1 MQKSIDKIY
10 YAAIYLR
17 LSKEDGDLSSGEKK
31 ESNSIANQRKL
42 IEDYLSRN
50 PEITLV
56 QEFCDD
62 GYTGANFD
70 RPDFQRM
77 MEQVK
82 TGKINCIIVKDLSRF
97 GRDYIDSGRYIEKI
111 FPSLGIRFI
120 AINDNY
126 DSAQSQQAGNEIIL
140 PFKNLINDSYSRD
153 ISIKIRSNL
162 ETKRRNGEFV
172 GSHVVYGYRRSDDDK
187 NKLVIDQTVAPVIQS
202 IFSMKMD
209 GFSPAQ
215 IADKLNKDGVP
226 SPYEYKRQSGS
237 KYQSGFKKQIQT
249 DWGAKAIYRILKNE
263 MYTGTLVQGK
273 TTTPNHKIKSRT
285 TKDEA
290 DWMRTENAHDAIISP
305 SIFDMVQKLMLEDT
319 RSPSGDNSVHL
330 FSGKVFCADCQSTM
344 TRKKTKSAGKE
355 YVYFVCNANKVDRKV
370 CDAHTVKEQVVYDA
384 ALAVI
389 QAQVSLALNLE
400 IALGELN
407 GISWERREM
416 ERIAS
421 KIARQEEVIE
431 HNKQMKAHVYED
443 FKTEMI
449 TREEYFIFKAEVRP
463 HTKKNKE
470 NSFPFYCAHC
480 GRKLQRTFGTDVHFY
495 CVTPYWDTDEEPCKS
510 VRWDRTDIEEVV
522 LAALKAQIAV
532 MTVETV
538 GKIQNTTSEGTLLR
552 QRLKVLA
559 SELESGDTQKVQSY
573 LDYREGRITKD
584 EFITLR
590 SEREKRME
598 ELKNLIA
605 ETEVAYE
612 DFLEKENQAKQ
623 EQAIVERTSSMNDE
637 ALKELMY
644 DAVERIN
651 VTDNQNIEIIWKF
664 DDLFATA

>member
-237 KYQSGFKKQIQT
+237 KYQSGFKKQIKT

-370 CDAHTVKEQVVYDA
+370 CDAHTVKEQAVYDA

-449 TREEYFIFKAEVRP
+449 TREEYFIFKAEFD
-463 HTKKNKE
+463 KNIQEAKE
-470 NSFPFYCAHC
+470 AIARLVGNKNQISSGLTEQQSWLAQFREYENIQELNRRVVVNFID
-480 GRKLQRTFGTDVHFY
+480 RIEITEDKQVH
-495 CVTPYWDTDEEPCKS
+495 
-510 VRWDRTDIEEVV
+510 VV
-522 LAALKAQIAV
+522 LNNADQFQAI
-532 MTVETV
+532 
-538 GKIQNTTSEGTLLR
+538 
-552 QRLKVLA
+552 
-559 SELESGDTQKVQSY
+559 
-573 LDYREGRITKD
+573 
-584 EFITLR
+584 
-590 SEREKRME
+590 ME
-598 ELKNLIA
+598 
-605 ETEVAYE
+605 
-612 DFLEKENQAKQ
+612 FLEEEKAK
-623 EQAIVERTSSMNDE
+623 S
-637 ALKELMY
+637 
-644 DAVERIN
+644 DAKKVISFIRE
-651 VTDNQNIEIIWKF
+651 VS
-664 DDLFATA
+664 

>member
-1 MQKSIDKIY
+1 MQKIIDKIY

-17 LSKEDGDLSSGEKK
+17 LSKEDGDISSGEKK

-42 IEDYLSRN
+42 IEDYLSKH

-77 MEQVK
+77 MDQVRK
-82 TGKINCIIVKDLSRF
+82 GKINCVIVKDLSRF
-97 GRDYIDSGRYIEKI
+97 GRDYIDSGKYIEKI

-162 ETKRRNGEFV
+162 DTKRRNGEFV
-172 GSHVVYGYRRSDDDK
+172 GTHVVYGYRRSDEDK
-187 NKLVIDQTVAPVIQS
+187 NKLVIDQMVAPIVQS

-226 SPYEYKRQSGS
+226 SPYEYKRLSGM
-237 KYQSGFKKQIQT
+237 KFHTGFKKQVQT
-249 DWGAKAIYRILKNE
+249 EWSPVAVYRILKNE

-273 TTTPNHKIKSRT
+273 TSTPNHKIKNRT
-285 TKDEA
+285 KKDEA

-305 SIFDMVQKLMLEDT
+305 ALFDRVQKIMLDDT
-319 RSPSGDNSVHL
+319 RSPSGDDAVHL

-344 TRKKTKSAGKE
+344 TRKRTKSAGKE

-370 CDAHTVKEQVVYDA
+370 CNSHTVKEQVVYDA

-389 QAQVSLALNLE
+389 QAQVSLALDLDA
-400 IALGELN
+400 ALGQLN
-407 GISWERREM
+407 GVSWERREM
-416 ERIAS
+416 ERIAA
-421 KIARQEEVIE
+421 KITRQEEIIE

-449 TREEYFIFKAEVRP
+449 TREEYIIFKEEFD
-463 HTKKNKE
+463 KNIQEAKDAIARLVGNKNQISSGLTEQQSWLAQFREYE
-470 NSFPFYCAHC
+470 NIQELNRRVVVNFIE
-480 GRKLQRTFGTDVHFY
+480 RIEITEDKQVHVILNNADQF
-495 CVTPYWDTDEEPCKS
+495 
-510 VRWDRTDIEEVV
+510 
-522 LAALKAQIAV
+522 
-532 MTVETV
+532 
-538 GKIQNTTSEGTLLR
+538 
-552 QRLKVLA
+552 
-559 SELESGDTQKVQSY
+559 
-573 LDYREGRITKD
+573 
-584 EFITLR
+584 
-590 SEREKRME
+590 
-598 ELKNLIA
+598 
-605 ETEVAYE
+605 
-612 DFLEKENQAKQ
+612 
-623 EQAIVERTSSMNDE
+623 QAIVEFLEEEKQKANAKKVISFIREVS
-637 ALKELMY
+637 
-644 DAVERIN
+644 
-651 VTDNQNIEIIWKF
+651 
-664 DDLFATA
+664 